1 MLTNVNQ
8 KWQKML
14 TFVNF
19 GGFLLTL
26 LTCHLCGN
34 VTQNVNFWG
43 FLKKKRTGSG
53 YRANDLV
60 VSRYNI
66 QVGYIVI

>member
-43 FLKKKRTGSG
+43 FLKKKNVQGAGIEPTTSS
-53 YRANDLV
+53 LV
-60 VSRYNI
+60 AI
-66 QVGYIVI
+66 IFKWATL